1 MLLTTRLASGVGDH
15 WPTAVLVRASIG
27 ATLTPLF
34 SEDER
39 SNADRQSPWLFNSY
53 YGELR
58 GVATRAGECPPR
70 GISGLTRPAAAA
82 MAKRYRRAGR
92 RGCRGEK
99 YNKRPRRRLSR
110 RPARR
115 GRRSC
120 PD

>member
-1 MLLTTRLASGVGDH
+1 MLLTTRLESGAGDQ

-27 ATLTPLF
+27 ATLTLLF

-70 GISGLTRPAAAA
+70 GVSGLTRPAAAA

-92 RGCRGEK
+92 RGGGRKK
-99 YNKRPRRRLSR
+99 YHQSAGRRLSR

>member
-1 MLLTTRLASGVGDH
+1 MLLTTRLASGEGDH

-27 ATLTPLF
+27 ATLTLLF

-70 GISGLTRPAAAA
+70 GVSGLTRPAAAA

-92 RGCRGEK
+92 RGCRAAK
-99 YNKRPRRRLSR
+99 NHKNLRRRLPGRLARR
-110 RPARR
+110 RPE
-115 GRRSC
+115 
-120 PD
+120 